1 MLKKTLIVL
10 MLPLVSLLGIT
21 VATALWSI
29 VSSQASSQTARSP
42 QQAGSA
48 MATAPTGTLQ
58 KMIVESGSVTMD
70 LDLNGLNGS
79 GSLVARP
86 VTLQFA
92 VGANSFFPI
101 LVFNNLLRGPEQGT
115 MALIRAG
122 INAPGYSLPGTLG
135 ASVKQLLIEKLPSD
149 RGHDLAVRDGN
160 TGFIFFNVEGHQY
173 NYDAKAQ
180 SLSITNGRLLVSKE
194 FANALGRP
202 SDAGAIVGKISVG
215 AAMQPIEIDRLAN
228 GEPQSGVMPAVGTV
242 PGPDVIVGNLID
254 LVQLDNGAVNGKV
267 GVSLGTD
274 ACNKG
279 TENVEWIALP
289 DNRHPFIPQNLYRMS
304 GGNDNTQ
311 QFEQIGQS
319 WGKHAFAAA
328 SSNTCG
334 FGCNGVGGDHLGSGC
349 SDAYGAGLNGAQ
361 DLIGSRAWVNPF
373 TGFFAQNP
381 NPNDHSGHVHAPA
394 DPTAHRILVDVNDL
408 NTSLNVGATYFAE
421 AEYIVP
427 HEGTWCQSHPTECNM
442 YNNASYRQ
450 CSVIGINQPFSF
462 NFVGNTVREQP
473 AIMAWTGATVN
484 EGEPDPG
491 NDGIFFVGYK
501 VTGPNAGVYHYEY
514 AIYNQN
520 LDRAIQSFEIV
531 YPLFPP
537 IVLDNVGFHAPPQHP
552 PFANDGTQGD
562 AGYSSDPWIF
572 TTSFTSAT
580 WNCETLAQNPNA
592 NAIRF
597 GTLYN
602 FRFDSTAPPADSTAN
617 IGFFKTGSPISVQIQ
632 APAQSDATPTATP
645 TPISPTP
652 TPTPTATPTLTPT
665 VTPTATPTITPTPT
679 PPATPTATPTATAT
693 ATPRA
698 VPRSRPTPHP
708 RPTP

>member
-10 MLPLVSLLGIT
+10 TLPLLSVLAIT
-21 VATALWSI
+21 VATPLWG
-29 VSSQASSQTARSP
+29 VSSQAASQTARSP
-42 QQAGSA
+42 QRAGSA
-48 MATAPTGTLQ
+48 GATAPGTGTLQ
-58 KMIVESGSVTMD
+58 KMIVESGSVTVD
-70 LDLNGLNGS
+70 LDLNGFNGNS
-79 GSLVARP
+79 SLVARP
-86 VTLQFA
+86 ATLQFV

-101 LVFNNLLRGPEQGT
+101 LVFNNLLRGPEQGS
-115 MALIRAG
+115 MALVPAG
-122 INAPGYSLPGTLG
+122 VNAPGYSLPGTLG

-149 RGHDLAVRDGN
+149 RGFDLAVRDGN
-160 TGFIFFNVEGHQY
+160 TGFTFFNVEGHQY

-202 SDAGAIVGKISVG
+202 SDAGTIVGKISVG
-215 AAMQPIEIDRLAN
+215 AAMQPIEIDRLVN
-228 GEPQSGVMPAVGTV
+228 GKPQSGVMPAVGTV

-267 GVSLGTD
+267 GISLGTD

-311 QFEQIGQS
+311 QVEQIGQS

-334 FGCNGVGGDHLGSGC
+334 FRCNGVGGDHLGSGC

-381 NPNDHSGHVHAPA
+381 DPNDHSGHRHAPP
-394 DPTAHRILVDVNDL
+394 DPPAHRILVDVNDL

-473 AIMAWTGATVN
+473 AIMAWTG
-484 EGEPDPG
+484 
-491 NDGIFFVGYK
+491 
-501 VTGPNAGVYHYEY
+501 
-514 AIYNQN
+514 
-520 LDRAIQSFEIV
+520 
-531 YPLFPP
+531 
-537 IVLDNVGFHAPPQHP
+537 
-552 PFANDGTQGD
+552 
-562 AGYSSDPWIF
+562 
-572 TTSFTSAT
+572 
-580 WNCETLAQNPNA
+580 
-592 NAIRF
+592 
-597 GTLYN
+597 
-602 FRFDSTAPPADSTAN
+602 
-617 IGFFKTGSPISVQIQ
+617 
-632 APAQSDATPTATP
+632 
-645 TPISPTP
+645 
-652 TPTPTATPTLTPT
+652 
-665 VTPTATPTITPTPT
+665 
-679 PPATPTATPTATAT
+679 
-693 ATPRA
+693 
-698 VPRSRPTPHP
+698 
-708 RPTP
+708 